1 MNRAL
6 KYDVKNILFTGKV
19 SFLYGIIVIY
29 MQIKI
34 IIKNK

>member
-19 SFLYGIIVIY
+19 SFFIRNNSNIY
-29 MQIKI
+29 AN
-34 IIKNK
+34 KNNNKK